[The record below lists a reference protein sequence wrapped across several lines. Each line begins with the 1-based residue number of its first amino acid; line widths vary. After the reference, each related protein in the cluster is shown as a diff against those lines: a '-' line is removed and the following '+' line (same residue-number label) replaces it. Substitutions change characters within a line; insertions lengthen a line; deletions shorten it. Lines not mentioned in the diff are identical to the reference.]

1 MRTIELFRLE
11 TPYRETLVV
20 EGFAFGPAAADA
32 RASVA
37 IVGALRGNEMQQAF
51 ICANV
56 VKRLRAL
63 EDADALTDVGI
74 LVIPVVNSFS
84 MNIAHRFWPM
94 DNTDINRMF
103 PGYDA
108 GETTQRIAAGLFDA
122 IKDATYGIQLAS
134 YYLPGEFE
142 PHVRI
147 TDTGVVD
154 LAETRRLADL
164 FGFPYALLKQ
174 PAPFD
179 TTTLNYNW
187 QVWGVRAFSLFSSVV
202 DRISA
207 GPADFVVDCIM
218 RFLEGI
224 GAILPELAPTP
235 TAGAPAMCETHT
247 VPEAPAAAAAPSA
260 PAACE
265 EPEAPEASVAC
276 ETPAAPAG
284 AQDVSRETA
293 GSGEGAAPLR
303 ARARTGWEVSPRGPY
318 ETAFCRED
326 ALVNV
331 RTSRAGFFKRVAAI
345 GQRVEEGDAL
355 ARILSTED
363 CEVVETLRAP
373 VAGTVFFRHEAAL
386 INGETI
392 AFKVMPA

>member
-20 EGFAFGPAAADA
+20 EGFAFGPPAADA

-63 EDADALTDVGI
+63 EDAGALADVGI

-224 GAILPELAPTP
+224 SAIRPALAPAP
-235 TAGAPAMCETHT
+235 PADAPA
-247 VPEAPAAAAAPSA
+247 PS
-260 PAACE
+260 
-265 EPEAPEASVAC
+265 
-276 ETPAAPAG
+276 
-284 AQDVSRETA
+284 RTA
-293 GSGEGAAPLR
+293 
-303 ARARTGWEVSPRGPY
+303 ARTGWEASPRGPY

-363 CEVVETLRAP
+363 CEVIETLRAP

-392 AFKVMPA
+392 AFKVMPS

>member
-20 EGFAFGPAAADA
+20 EGFAFGPPAADA

-63 EDADALTDVGI
+63 EDAGALADVGI

-224 GAILPELAPTP
+224 GAIRPELASAPP
-235 TAGAPAMCETHT
+235 ADAPAL
-247 VPEAPAAAAAPSA
+247 
-260 PAACE
+260 
-265 EPEAPEASVAC
+265 
-276 ETPAAPAG
+276 
-284 AQDVSRETA
+284 
-293 GSGEGAAPLR
+293 LR
-303 ARARTGWEVSPRGPY
+303 TRARTGWEVSPRGPY

-326 ALVNV
+326 ALANV

-363 CEVVETLRAP
+363 CEVIETLRAP

-392 AFKVMPA
+392 AFKVMPS

>member
-20 EGFAFGPAAADA
+20 EGFAFGPPAADA

-63 EDADALTDVGI
+63 EDAGALADVGI

-224 GAILPELAPTP
+224 SAIRPALAPAP
-235 TAGAPAMCETHT
+235 PADAPA
-247 VPEAPAAAAAPSA
+247 PS
-260 PAACE
+260 
-265 EPEAPEASVAC
+265 
-276 ETPAAPAG
+276 
-284 AQDVSRETA
+284 RTA
-293 GSGEGAAPLR
+293 
-303 ARARTGWEVSPRGPY
+303 ARTGWEASPRGPY
-318 ETAFCRED
+318 ETTFCRED

-363 CEVVETLRAP
+363 CEVIETLRAP

-392 AFKVMPA
+392 AFKVMPS

>member
-63 EDADALTDVGI
+63 EDAGALADVGI

-108 GETTQRIAAGLFDA
+108 GETTQRIAAGLFDV

-224 GAILPELAPTP
+224 GAIRPELAPAP
-235 TAGAPAMCETHT
+235 PADAPAPCEAPA
-247 VPEAPAAAAAPSA
+247 VPEAP
-260 PAACE
+260 
-265 EPEAPEASVAC
+265 V
-276 ETPAAPAG
+276 APAG

-293 GSGEGAAPLR
+293 GNGEGAAPAPLR
-303 ARARTGWEVSPRGPY
+303 TGMRTGWEVSPRGPY

-363 CEVVETLRAP
+363 CEVIETLRAP

>member
-63 EDADALTDVGI
+63 EDAGTLADVGI

-224 GAILPELAPTP
+224 GAIRPELAP
-235 TAGAPAMCETHT
+235 APPAD
-247 VPEAPAAAAAPSA
+247 AP
-260 PAACE
+260 
-265 EPEAPEASVAC
+265 
-276 ETPAAPAG
+276 
-284 AQDVSRETA
+284 
-293 GSGEGAAPLR
+293 APLR
-303 ARARTGWEVSPRGPY
+303 TRARTGWEVSPRGPY
-318 ETAFCRED
+318 ETTFCREG

-345 GQRVEEGDAL
+345 GQRVEEGDVL

-363 CEVVETLRAP
+363 CEVIETLRAP